1 MLNIEK
7 VVQDNIVILRLT
19 GELNFHTSVELRAV
33 LEELMSTEFETLLIN
48 LDKLSLIDSS
58 GIGMLL
64 LASKEM
70 EKKHG
75 KTILIAHQF
84 VWELLNIT
92 RLTEFFEK
100 ASDEQEAKN
109 IAAKSA

>member
-1 MLNIEK
+1 MLKIKKVIE
-7 VVQDNIVILRLT
+7 DNMVILRLS
-19 GELNFHTSVELRAV
+19 GELNFHTSTELRAV
-33 LEELMSTEFETLLIN
+33 LEEVMSGTFGALLIN
-48 LDKLSLIDSS
+48 LDQLSLIDSS

-70 EKKHG
+70 EKKRG
-75 KTILIAHQF
+75 RTILIAHQF

-92 RLTEFFEK
+92 RLTEFFER
-100 ASDEQEAKN
+100 ASNEKEAKA

>member
-1 MLNIEK
+1 MLKIK
-7 VVQDNIVILRLT
+7 KIIQDNMAIVRLS
-19 GELNFHTSVELRAV
+19 GELDFHTSSELRTA
-33 LEELMSTEFETLLIN
+33 LEEVLSDNFGALLIN

-70 EKKHG
+70 EKRKG
-75 KTILIAHQF
+75 KIILIAHKF

-92 RLTEFFEK
+92 KLAEFFQKAEDEK
-100 ASDEQEAKN
+100 EAKD
-109 IAAKSA
+109 IASKSS